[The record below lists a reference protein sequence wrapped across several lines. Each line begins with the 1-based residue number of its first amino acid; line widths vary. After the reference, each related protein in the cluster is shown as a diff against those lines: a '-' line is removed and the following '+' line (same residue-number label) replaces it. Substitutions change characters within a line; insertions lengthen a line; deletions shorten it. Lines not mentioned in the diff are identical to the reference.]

1 MHAMEIQEHARKML
15 ATFGDK
21 AMAEVAQKAARLEQ
35 DGDFEHAKEWRRI
48 EQAMQQM
55 RGPRSS

>member
-35 DGDFEHAKEWRRI
+35 DGDLEHAKEWRRI

>member
-21 AMAEVAQKAARLEQ
+21 AMAEVAQKAARLEH
-35 DGDFEHAKEWRRI
+35 DGDLEHAKEWRRI

>member
-1 MHAMEIQEHARKML
+1 MHAMEIQEHARKMM

-35 DGDFEHAKEWRRI
+35 DGELEHAKEWRRI